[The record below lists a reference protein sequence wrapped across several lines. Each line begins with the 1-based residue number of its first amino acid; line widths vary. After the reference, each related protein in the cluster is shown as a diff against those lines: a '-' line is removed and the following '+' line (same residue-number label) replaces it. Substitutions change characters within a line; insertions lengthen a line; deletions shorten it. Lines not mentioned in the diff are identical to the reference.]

1 MSRWFGR
8 SAIALFAVAVAVACS
23 SQAALAASYTFR
35 ASPSVLPPSTLQTP
49 VALPTG
55 DLCSSVI
62 PRLVALGAGKKGA
75 CVSSFHTQTASP
87 AITGGASS
95 TSATQDPATID
106 CVTQDQPGLWIYSRE
121 SFCQLYDTQVETV
134 LTQSDGTVQV
144 VGNTDWTIVHGTDLS
159 PSSGVWTGET
169 DVLLN
174 SESGSSPADIFQS
187 SNLCTGCAGGTTNNP
202 DYTPST
208 PQQMTPGIEFDGI
221 TNLSD
226 APPTDQVDRQLQVG
240 WDDAFE
246 CAGCSN
252 VSTLSA
258 VFPATSAV
266 MRSRTPVPRSA
277 VPCRRSSQ
285 RWCSPA

>member
-1 MSRWFGR
+1 M
-8 SAIALFAVAVAVACS
+8 
-23 SQAALAASYTFR
+23 
-35 ASPSVLPPSTLQTP
+35 
-49 VALPTG
+49 
-55 DLCSSVI
+55 
-62 PRLVALGAGKKGA
+62 RLV
-75 CVSSFHTQTASP
+75 VHTQTASP